1 MGFWR
6 VSLFAALA
14 LGVASGN
21 APAQDPTIDQLLN
34 KLPPPEKLVK
44 PSVQQA
50 IQKQDA
56 ALKDPLVPTIVSELN
71 RGNVSAGINA
81 ARALAKKYPESAA
94 AQEVEA
100 LIAFLIHQYPE
111 SGAALRRALAIQ

>member
-6 VSLFAALA
+6 VSFCAALA
-14 LGVASGN
+14 LGAAAGD
-21 APAQDPTIDQLLN
+21 ARAQDPTIDQLLN

-50 IQKQDA
+50 VQKQDA
-56 ALKDPLVPTIVSELN
+56 VLKDPLVARMVSELN
-71 RGNVSAGINA
+71 RGNVSGGLNA
-81 ARALAKKYPESAA
+81 ARALAKKYPKSAA

-100 LIAFLIHQYPE
+100 LVAFLIHQYP
-111 SGAALRRALAIQ
+111 

>member
-6 VSLFAALA
+6 VSFFAALA

-21 APAQDPTIDQLLN
+21 AHAQDPSIHRLLN
-34 KLPPPEKLVK
+34 KLPPPEKVIK
-44 PSVQQA
+44 PSVQQV

-56 ALKDPLVPTIVSELN
+56 ALKDPLVRTMVSELN
-71 RGNVSAGINA
+71 RGNVSGGLNA
-81 ARALAKKYPESAA
+81 ARALAKKYPKSAA

-100 LIAFLIHQYPE
+100 LIAFLV
-111 SGAALRRALAIQ
+111 